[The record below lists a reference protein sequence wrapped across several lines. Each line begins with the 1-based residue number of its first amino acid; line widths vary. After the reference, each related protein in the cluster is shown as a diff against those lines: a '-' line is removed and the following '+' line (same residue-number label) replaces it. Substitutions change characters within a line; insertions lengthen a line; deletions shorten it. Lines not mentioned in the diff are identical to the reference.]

1 MPFQSSEIIERFEAG
16 LRDRRLAHA
25 YLVTGSNR
33 DQVLALV
40 EHLADLVLGVSHQD
54 HPDFYKVQPES
65 KSRRIRIE
73 QIRDLERSLYLKA
86 MKSEYK
92 VAVIL
97 DADRM
102 CLGQAEP
109 ANAFLKTL
117 EEPPVKTI
125 LLLTSTQ
132 PQALLA
138 TIISRCIRL
147 DLVTDLV
154 VNDPNDVIWQEFIE
168 GWKKVSG
175 AASIRAYR
183 RSQLLLELFA
193 QLRERVQEA
202 FEVALKETEDEE
214 SENAVKAMI
223 ESEFLS
229 ARGELMIRLQQWYWR
244 ESLDESGLPNKTE
257 GVKGLL
263 LLSELQSTLQTN
275 VDAGLSIE
283 RTMLAMEGAITTAW
297 K

>member
-1 MPFQSSEIIERFEAG
+1 MPFQSSEIIERFEVG
-16 LRDRRLAHA
+16 LREKRLAHA

-33 DQVLALV
+33 DQVLGLV
-40 EHLADLVLGVSHQD
+40 EHLAGLVLKSSPGD

-73 QIRDLERSLYLKA
+73 QIRELERSLYLKS

-102 CLGQAEP
+102 CLGQAEA

-125 LLLTSTQ
+125 LFLTSTQ
-132 PQALLA
+132 PQGLLA
-138 TIISRCIRL
+138 TIISRCIKL
-147 DLVTDLV
+147 DLVLDE
-154 VNDPNDVIWQEFIE
+154 NSGSQKDEMWESFIAE
-168 GWKKVSG
+168 WKSVSG
-175 AASIRAYR
+175 SPAVRAYR
-183 RSQLLLELFA
+183 RSQLLSELFA
-193 QLRERVQEA
+193 ELRLQIQDS
-202 FEVALKETEDEE
+202 FETALKEADDEE
-214 SENAVKAMI
+214 TENAVKALI

-229 ARGELMIRLQQWYWR
+229 ARGELMIRLQQWYWK
-244 ESLDESGLPNKTE
+244 EALDESGLPNRPDA
-257 GVKGLL
+257 VKGLMF
-263 LLSELQSTLQTN
+263 LSELQNTLQTN
-275 VDAGLSIE
+275 VDTALSIE
-283 RTMLAMEGAITTAW
+283 RSMLAIEGAISAGW

>member
-33 DQVLALV
+33 DQVLELV
-40 EHLADLVLGVSHQD
+40 EHLADLVLGVSHRD

-154 VNDPNDVIWQEFIE
+154 VNDPNDEIWQEFME
-168 GWKKVSG
+168 GWKTVSG

-244 ESLDESGLPNKTE
+244 ESLDESGLPNQTE

>member
-1 MPFQSSEIIERFEAG
+1 MPFLSSEIIERFETG
-16 LRDRRLAHA
+16 LREKRLAHA
-25 YLVTGSNR
+25 YLVTGRSR
-33 DQVLALV
+33 DQVLGLV
-40 EHLADLVLGVSHQD
+40 EHLADLVLGVPHQD
-54 HPDFYKVQPES
+54 HPDYYQVQPES

-73 QIRDLERSLYLKA
+73 QIRDLERSLYLKS

-102 CLGQAEP
+102 CLGQAEA

-132 PQALLA
+132 PQGLLA

-147 DLVTDLV
+147 DLVPDERTDSQ
-154 VNDPNDVIWQEFIE
+154 NDVIWGEFIE
-168 GWKKVSG
+168 GWQSAKG
-175 AASIRAYR
+175 APSIRAYR
-183 RSQLLLELFA
+183 RAQLLGELFA
-193 QLRERVQEA
+193 QLRERVQES
-202 FEVALKETEDEE
+202 FEGAMKEAEDEE
-214 SENAVKAMI
+214 SENTVKALI

-229 ARGELMIRLQQWYWR
+229 SRGELMIQLQQWYW
-244 ESLDESGLPNKTE
+244 STSMDESGLPKNAE
-257 GVKGLL
+257 AVKGLM
-263 LLSELQSTLQTN
+263 LLSELQNTLQTN

-283 RTMLAMEGAITTAW
+283 RTLLAMEGAIVSGW

>member
-16 LRDRRLAHA
+16 LRERRLAHA

-33 DQVLALV
+33 DQVLGLV

-54 HPDFYKVQPES
+54 HPDFYKIQPES

-102 CLGQAEP
+102 CLGQAEA

-125 LLLTSTQ
+125 LFLTSTQ
-132 PQALLA
+132 PQGLLA

-147 DLVTDLV
+147 DLVTDEV
-154 VNDPNDVIWQEFIE
+154 TNPQNDAIWSEFIE
-168 GWKKVSG
+168 GWKAVTG
-175 AASIRAYR
+175 APSIRAYR
-183 RSQLLLELFA
+183 RTQLLLELFA
-193 QLRERVQEA
+193 QLRERVQES
-202 FEVALKETEDEE
+202 FEGAMKEAEDEE
-214 SENAVKAMI
+214 SENAVKALI

-229 ARGELMIRLQQWYWR
+229 SRGELMIQLQQWIWR
-244 ESLDESGLPNKTE
+244 GSLDEAGTPQNTE
-257 GVKGLL
+257 AVKGLL
-263 LLSELQSTLQTN
+263 LLSELQNTLQTN

-283 RTMLAMEGAITTAW
+283 RTMLAMEGAIVSGW